1 MTTDLEEEVWRLPQT
16 ARGRDTRLGT
26 RSGSDHPPSLSPAA
40 KARLSRIVRRTPE
53 VMVKITGRSRGIVH
67 LKQHLDY
74 ITRNGRLLAELQ
86 DGTKVETRADLRAL
100 HDDWLAA
107 NALTERSR
115 PNPNAAQSVGII
127 LSMPAGTPPDRLHDA
142 ARTWARE
149 VLANHDWLLVRHDD
163 RDHPHVH
170 VTARAVGHN
179 GRRLIAGPADL
190 QRWRETFARELRRL
204 GVEAEATPRR
214 ARGIVPKPEVSA
226 VHRITARGGKSV
238 VGKRREA
245 EALREAD
252 QTSSVWERAVQ
263 DRQRAIRNTYLARA
277 EQLERGEAD
286 DRRLAKDI
294 RAFVAG
300 MSVPLTRR
308 QAMVA
313 ELGRVRAEH
322 QPSAPIV
329 GTGFS
334 GIHRGGAVRP
344 GRADTA
350 PTQRTGARD
359 PGAVELHDHAQH
371 PVPGTV
377 RDAES
382 AEPTHRRPEDAAHD
396 VAPPL
401 IRSPRR

>member
-1 MTTDLEEEVWRLPQT
+1 
-16 ARGRDTRLGT
+16 
-26 RSGSDHPPSLSPAA
+26 
-40 KARLSRIVRRTPE
+40 
-53 VMVKITGRSRGIVH
+53 MVKITGRSRGIVH

-149 VLANHDWLLVRHDD
+149 VLGNHDWLLVRHDD

-204 GVEAEATPRR
+204 GVEAEATPRK

-226 VHRITARGGKSV
+226 VHRITVRSGNSV
-238 VGKRREA
+238 VAKRREA
-245 EALREAD
+245 E
-252 QTSSVWERAVQ
+252 T
-263 DRQRAIRNTYLARA
+263 
-277 EQLERGEAD
+277 
-286 DRRLAKDI
+286 
-294 RAFVAG
+294 
-300 MSVPLTRR
+300 
-308 QAMVA
+308 
-313 ELGRVRAEH
+313 
-322 QPSAPIV
+322 
-329 GTGFS
+329 
-334 GIHRGGAVRP
+334 HRGRLGTEA
-344 GRADTA
+344 ASSCLA
-350 PTQRTGARD
+350 PGARD
-359 PGAVELHDHAQH
+359 TGSAR
-371 PVPGTV
+371 
-377 RDAES
+377 RD
-382 AEPTHRRPEDAAHD
+382 
-396 VAPPL
+396 L
-401 IRSPRR
+401 

>member
-1 MTTDLEEEVWRLPQT
+1 MTADLEEEVWRLPQT

-26 RSGSDHPPSLSPAA
+26 RSGPDHPPSLSPAA

-86 DGTKVETRADLRAL
+86 DGTKIENRADLRAL

-115 PNPNAAQSVGII
+115 PNPNAAQSVGVI
-127 LSMPAGTPPDRLHDA
+127 LSMPAGTPPDRLHEA

-149 VLANHDWLLVRHDD
+149 ILGNHDWLLVRHDD

-170 VTARAVGHN
+170 VTARAVDHD

-204 GVEAEATPRR
+204 GIEAEATPRK
-214 ARGIVPKPEVSA
+214 ARGIVQKPEVSA
-226 VHRITARGGKSV
+226 VHRITVRGGNSV

-245 EALREAD
+245 EARREAAD
-252 QTSSVWERAVQ
+252 QADLTPSAWERALQ
-263 DRQRAIRNTYLARA
+263 DRQRVIRETYLARA
-277 EQLERGEAD
+277 EQLERGSAD

-300 MSVPLTRR
+300 MAVPLTRR
-308 QAMVA
+308 QAMAA
-313 ELGRVRAEH
+313 ELRRVRTEH
-322 QPSAPIV
+322 LSSIPTVPIHH
-329 GTGFS
+329 GATPQKRDHP
-334 GIHRGGAVRP
+334 IQERHRS
-344 GRADTA
+344 
-350 PTQRTGARD
+350 Q
-359 PGAVELHDHAQH
+359 
-371 PVPGTV
+371 
-377 RDAES
+377 
-382 AEPTHRRPEDAAHD
+382 
-396 VAPPL
+396 
-401 IRSPRR
+401 PRR

>member
-1 MTTDLEEEVWRLPQT
+1 MTADLEEEVWRLPQT
-16 ARGRDTRLGT
+16 ARGRDARLGT

-40 KARLSRIVRRTPE
+40 KARLCRIARRTPE
-53 VMVKITGRSRGIVH
+53 VMVKITGRPRGIVH

-86 DGTKVETRADLRAL
+86 DDTKVETRADLRAL

-127 LSMPAGTPPDRLHDA
+127 LSMPAGTPPDHLHDA

-149 VLANHDWLLVRHDD
+149 VLGNHDWLLVRHDD

-170 VTARAVGHN
+170 ITARAVGHD

-204 GVEAEATPRR
+204 GIEAEATPRK

-226 VHRITARGGKSV
+226 VHRITARGGNSV
-238 VGKRREA
+238 IGKRREA
-245 EALREAD
+245 EALRDAAD
-252 QTSSVWERAVQ
+252 RADPTPSAWERALQ
-263 DRQRAIRNTYLARA
+263 HRQRAIRETYLARA
-277 EQLERGEAD
+277 EQLECGEAD

-300 MSVPLTRR
+300 LSVPLTRR
-308 QAMVA
+308 QAMAA
-313 ELGRVRAEH
+313 ELGRLRAEH
-322 QPSAPIV
+322 QSSASTIAADHQAMPPERD
-329 GTGFS
+329 
-334 GIHRGGAVRP
+334 HLVRE
-344 GRADTA
+344 
-350 PTQRTGARD
+350 QRRS
-359 PGAVELHDHAQH
+359 QQ
-371 PVPGTV
+371 
-377 RDAES
+377 
-382 AEPTHRRPEDAAHD
+382 RR
-396 VAPPL
+396 
-401 IRSPRR
+401 